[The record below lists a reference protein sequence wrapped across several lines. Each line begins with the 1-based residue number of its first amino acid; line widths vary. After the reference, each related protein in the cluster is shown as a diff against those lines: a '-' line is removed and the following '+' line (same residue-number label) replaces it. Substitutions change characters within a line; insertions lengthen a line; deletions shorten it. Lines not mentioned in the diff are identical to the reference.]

1 MNNMLVKFITGQHPI
16 EECVGE
22 LESLIAEIQERD
34 YTFEGELDEIQSIKV
49 MLKENPESDI
59 TEFNNLYSF
68 VQSHVS
74 RVAEIYIS
82 LLREKGVWQRYKAR
96 SKRLYRKARNRLL
109 TTREDIKSLRNK
121 ELQEAKVQEE
131 VPELAD
137 LEELID
143 SVIDDLDLMIDI
155 VKEKKEELDKANTN
169 LSRQQKVVE
178 SMIGLGYSVKYRDE
192 Q

>member
-1 MNNMLVKFITGQHPI
+1 MLVKFITGQHPI

-96 SKRLYRKARNRLL
+96 SKRLYRKASNRLL
-109 TTREDIKSLRNK
+109 TSREDIKSLRNK

-137 LEELID
+137 LEEMID
-143 SVIDDLDLMIDI
+143 GIIDDLDLMIDI